1 MSSRKMFGDFVRQAQ
16 AFQEKLAKLQE
27 EAGQKTV
34 EAAAGGGMV
43 VARANGRGELLEVKI
58 DPEVIRSGDGEMLG
72 DLVVAAVNEAIKKG
86 RAQLEEAIQ
95 SMTGGLGLN
104 IPGLF

>member
-1 MSSRKMFGDFVRQAQ
+1 MSNKKMFGDFVRQAQ
-16 AFQEKLAKLQE
+16 VFQERLAKLQE

-34 EAAAGGGMV
+34 EATAGGGMV
-43 VARANGRGELLEVKI
+43 VVRANGRGELLEVKV
-58 DPEVIRSGDGEMLG
+58 DPEVVRSGDVEMLG

-86 RAQLEEAIQ
+86 RAQLEESVQ

-104 IPGLF
+104 LPGLL